1 MSTKTTNSKK
11 FVKDTGTTN
20 QLFVFAGYNPNP
32 IVSDANETA
41 INLWN
46 YSDFAVRVGQN
57 SVLPVVPYNKWTE
70 KKPYKPWYSTKPN
83 TGNYYAYN
91 DQNGYVYLCISDN
104 ANNRSDHSG
113 LNVSNIRPSHTSGIQ
128 KYSDGY
134 SWKPLYKITP
144 SIERFVSTSWLPV
157 VSFELFDNTAQTSQQ
172 SLTQNFCGSFGTGET
187 GQCAVYAKMPLNTDD
202 DAGTTEYE
210 TGDLFTIAS
219 NITCSDCYYLMNGNE
234 KFEPVFY
241 SSTATIPS
249 TRQILDNYSTIG
261 SLINSN
267 ELTASSP
274 YYHLYQINENDE
286 ISEGSVIS
294 AFIDLS
300 EFSTTQLIVTSPN
313 PEFTVTSNTG
323 SGARIR
329 LKTSIYKDSYIISGI
344 EVLESGSYYKD
355 ITLSISS
362 SYLSID
368 PAVLISAIDVNID
381 TIDGLGFD
389 PVEIL
394 NAEHV
399 MIDARVEKKTIQDST
414 ILLPNKL
421 NFFGLIQNPESTVSA
436 NQITSGS
443 NQNKK
448 IDVVYRTTILA
459 TISNSS
465 SSSLPTTDES
475 YDIPN
480 VDTENDPNIT
490 SSTTNE
496 VLIGGVG
503 TVTEGGVAGF
513 YTSVEMKNVAYSKA
527 DYLIGT
533 TFLGQDKSN
542 NTIETIEEVPEFV
555 QYTGKVLTSKKL
567 TTDLPITDVDSVI
580 IRINMVKGM

>member
-1 MSTKTTNSKK
+1 MSTKTVNAKK
-11 FVKDTGTTN
+11 FVKETGTTN

-32 IVSDANETA
+32 ILSDANETA

-57 SVLPVVPYNKWTE
+57 SVLPVVPYIKWTE
-70 KKPYKPWYSTKPN
+70 KRPFKPWYSTKPN
-83 TGNYYAYN
+83 IGNYYAYN

-104 ANNRSDHSG
+104 TNNRSDHSG
-113 LNVSNIRPSHTSGIQ
+113 LNVSNIRPSHISGIQ
-128 KYSDGY
+128 RYSDGY
-134 SWKPLYKITP
+134 SWKPLYKITS

-157 VSFELFDNTAQTSQQ
+157 VSFDLFDNTPQTSQT

-187 GQCAVYAKMPLNTDD
+187 GQCAIYAKIALNTDD

-210 TGDLFTIAS
+210 KGDLFTIAS
-219 NITCSDCYYLMNGNE
+219 NITCSDCYYLMNGND
-234 KFEPVFY
+234 KYEPVFY
-241 SSTATIPS
+241 NSTTTVPT

-261 SLINSN
+261 SLINTN
-267 ELTASSP
+267 EITASSP
-274 YYHLYQINENDE
+274 YYHLYQINENDG

-300 EFSTTQLIVTSPN
+300 GFSTTQLIVTSSN
-313 PEFTVTSNTG
+313 PEFTVSSNTG
-323 SGARIR
+323 TGARIR
-329 LKTSIYKDSYIISGI
+329 LKTSIYNGSYIITGI

-355 ITLSISS
+355 ITLSINS
-362 SYLSID
+362 SYLSVD
-368 PAVLISAIDVNID
+368 SSVLISAIDVNID

-399 MIDARVEKKTIQDST
+399 MVDARVEKKTIQDST
-414 ILLPNKL
+414 IILPNKL
-421 NFFGLIQNPESTVSA
+421 NFFGLIQNPESVVST
-436 NQITSGS
+436 NQVTSGS

-448 IDVVYRTTILA
+448 IDVVYRTTIKA
-459 TISNSS
+459 EISNSS
-465 SSSLPTTDES
+465 SSDLPTSDES
-475 YDIPN
+475 YNIPD
-480 VDTENDPNIT
+480 VDTESDPNVT
-490 SSTTNE
+490 SSTTNR

-503 TVTEGGVAGF
+503 SLGEGGVAGF
-513 YTSVEMKNVAYSKA
+513 FTSVEMKNVSYSKA
-527 DYLIGT
+527 DYLVGT
-533 TFLGQDKSN
+533 TFVGQDKSN
-542 NTIETIEEVPEFV
+542 NEITVIQETPEFV

-567 TTDLPITDVDSVI
+567 TTDLPISDVDSVI